1 MKISKRTYRQIKNLE
16 QKCTFDTENKVAHI
30 PLHYASPDDLLD
42 EHLSWPDKP
51 VVSDEAMDYLRDI
64 VSVVPD
70 MFSVE
75 ISLTVDDY
83 GIYTHDQ
90 LMDALRVTIENTYYY
105 HDEKRRQTNVLSV
118 FFIIIGFLTLTV
130 EVMGGTAG
138 WLGEKGSMVRSIVET
153 LLDVMTWVFLWEG
166 CALLL
171 LTYENES
178 TIFSR
183 EMQRFHKV
191 NFMNADGK
199 LLVSMDKN
207 RFYEGWVQLGKREAF
222 ARGYILFS
230 NAILLA
236 SLILHIVR
244 FFASKH
250 MLIGVDVVV
259 QVANWVLIL
268 LLVISNASF
277 YLDKGKLKN
286 CALALSVVTLVFN
299 VLSSAL
305 FSARLLSNTMFM
317 VFNGIFILGL
327 ILNIICVVYMK
338 KQMVEI

>member
-1 MKISKRTYRQIKNLE
+1 MKISKRTYRQIKNLG
-16 QKCTFDTENKVAHI
+16 QKCTFDTEKKVAYI
-30 PLHYASPDDLLD
+30 PLHYSSPDDLLD

-51 VVSDEAMDYLRDI
+51 VISDETIDYLRDI

-90 LMDALRVTIENTYYY
+90 LIDALRVTIENTYYY

-130 EVMGGTAG
+130 EVMGGVAG
-138 WLGEKGSMVRSIVET
+138 WLGEKGSIVRSIVET

-178 TIFSR
+178 TLFSR
-183 EMQRFHKV
+183 EMQRFNKV
-191 NFMNADGK
+191 NFKNSDGK
-199 LLVSMDKN
+199 ILVSMDEN
-207 RFYEGWVQLGKREAF
+207 QFYEGWVHLGKREAF

-236 SLILHIVR
+236 SLILYIVR

-250 MLIGVDVVV
+250 MLTGVDVIV
-259 QVANWVLIL
+259 QVANWILIL
-268 LLVISNASF
+268 VLVQHIIVL
-277 YLDKGKLKN
+277 YLM
-286 CALALSVVTLVFN
+286 
-299 VLSSAL
+299 L
-305 FSARLLSNTMFM
+305 FSLNQNNKNLLKEKLLKSQNL
-317 VFNGIFILGL
+317 VHL
-327 ILNIICVVYMK
+327 
-338 KQMVEI
+338 